1 MATQK
6 LGKAAEPE
14 RITDY
19 TRNRLCAEHKALDD
33 ERLKLE
39 GQARAKAKRVAEI
52 DDALCAQL
60 KLDGASVCDL
70 ARWQFGLELVAGYL
84 SYKDELVS
92 VIGYDELER
101 RKAAVPPRER
111 FFLRDKGPPAA
122 KRTTAKGAKR
132 ANKKAA

>member
-6 LGKAAEPE
+6 LGEASPPE

-19 TRNRLCAEHKALDD
+19 TRTRLCAERKALDD

-39 GQARAKAKRVAEI
+39 GQARAKAKRIAEL
-52 DDALCAQL
+52 DDTLSAQL
-60 KLDGASVCDL
+60 NLDGTSVCDL
-70 ARWQFGLELVAGYL
+70 PRWQFGFELVAGYL

-101 RKAAVPPRER
+101 RKAAVPPREK
-111 FFLRDKGPPAA
+111 FFLRDKGQPAA
-122 KRTTAKGAKR
+122 KRTTAKDAKR
-132 ANKKAA
+132 ATKKAA